1 MRSIQFFMGMLLVK
15 VIEVSKHNIT
25 TNIGI
30 ISAISLSIIYLLGR
44 YVNVNFRYGVYYIPF
59 ILLVLYVFYFEKG
72 VISRILSNK
81 IFLEL
86 SNIRFEFYIIHHL
99 IIIKLQEVVSNKI
112 LAIILSLILS
122 LSFAILLN
130 KY

>member
-86 SNIRFEFYIIHHL
+86 SNISFEFYMIHHL

>member
-86 SNIRFEFYIIHHL
+86 SNIRFEFYMIHHL